1 MVFREVSRSI
11 VSGVA
16 EVLKVG
22 VRGLAGAL
30 GGGDNSLPS
39 ALGGGDKSLPFAP
52 ASCSASALHQRLNSP
67 RASVLQLDSTAQAL
81 LEVILLM

>member
-30 GGGDNSLPS
+30 GGGDKSLPS
-39 ALGGGDKSLPFAP
+39 AP

-81 LEVILLM
+81 LEVILPM